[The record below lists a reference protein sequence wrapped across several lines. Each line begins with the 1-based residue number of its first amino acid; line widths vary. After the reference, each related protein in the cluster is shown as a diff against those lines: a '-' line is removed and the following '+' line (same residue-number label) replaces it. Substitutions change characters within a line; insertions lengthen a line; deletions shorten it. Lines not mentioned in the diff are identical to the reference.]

1 MIAPASER
9 ERMADVANQLDPP
22 ALHDRA
28 LAGWYRGRPTSV
40 EAGDDLDS
48 ILLAQHFCNFN
59 LWNLEDEA
67 RRTDVDDGFI
77 ARIKRA
83 IDRWNQKRNDLIER
97 IDETLLA
104 QLADV
109 DTSRADQHSETAGQ
123 MIDRLSILSL
133 KIWHMGQVAARPGDD
148 ALAAECAAKVVV
160 LQAQRADLRACLQ
173 RLLDDFRAG
182 RRFFRVYRQFKAYND
197 PRLNPALRRG
207 R

>member
-1 MIAPASER
+1 MT
-9 ERMADVANQLDPP
+9 DVAKRPDPST
-22 ALHDRA
+22 LHDRA
-28 LAGWYRGRPTSV
+28 LVAWYRERPASV
-40 EAGDDLDS
+40 DAGADLDS

-104 QLADV
+104 QFADV
-109 DTSRADQHSETAGQ
+109 DTSRAEQHSETAGQ

-133 KIWHMGQVAARPGDD
+133 KIWHMDQAAARREDQ
-148 ALAAECAAKVVV
+148 ALAAECAAKARV
-160 LQAQRADLRACLQ
+160 LKAQRADLKACLL

-182 RRFFRVYRQFKAYND
+182 RRFFKVYRQFKAYND
-197 PRLNPALRRG
+197 PRLNPALTRG